1 MNMKDS
7 TKNTD
12 QIFETYKPDGFHTV
26 NSYLFVDDPEK
37 LIDFLKNAFFAEEI
51 NRSIID
57 DTGEIANVIL
67 KIGDTCFMISQARE
81 QFNGMRTAL
90 YLFVD
95 NVEEMHKRAIK
106 YGAKE
111 EFEPA
116 DMPYQ
121 DRQSGIIDPCG
132 NYWWISKRK
141 VGKGYEE

>member
-1 MNMKDS
+1 MKDS
-7 TKNTD
+7 TKNTA
-12 QIFETYKPDGFHTV
+12 QIFETYKPDGFHTM

-37 LIDFLKNAFFAEEI
+37 LINFLKNAFFAEEI
-51 NRSIID
+51 NRSTVAE
-57 DTGEIANVIL
+57 TGEIANVIL

-90 YLFVD
+90 YLFVN
-95 NVEEMHKRAIK
+95 NVEEIHKRALE

-132 NYWWISKRK
+132 NYWWLSKRK
-141 VGKGYEE
+141 VEKGYDE

>member
-1 MNMKDS
+1 MKDN
-7 TKNTD
+7 KNNTNP
-12 QIFETYKPDGFHTV
+12 IFETYKPDGFHTV

-51 NRSIID
+51 NRSTVAE
-57 DTGEIANVIL
+57 TGEIANVIL

-81 QFNGMRTAL
+81 QFIGMRTAL
-90 YLFVD
+90 YLFVN
-95 NVEEMHKRAIK
+95 NVEEMHKRALK
-106 YGAKE
+106 HGAKE

-121 DRQSGIIDPCG
+121 DRQSGVIDPCG

-141 VGKGYEE
+141 VEKGYEE